1 MALITDSPYRCGIMP
16 SWNWHQNY
24 GILEEREFPKP
35 GDTITCMPPTL
46 KRWHEGTIQRMH
58 KDGSYDVDIDGN
70 IYKNVRILRG
80 KLSEDTT
87 AKQWFVH
94 SSRCQKKNYHAV
106 GFGKDGELTIGKG
119 RVWYDLWEYVY
130 FTRDPNHPNQA
141 FNVTHVRPTQTSAI
155 VDIDEEIDANQKQR
169 ETYASDSTDD
179 EDDGKP
185 RVREVRTPM
194 KPHGNKNK
202 TPVKK
207 KWVIQKKPAQ
217 SPHVGIP
224 PSPDS

>member
-1 MALITDSPYRCGIMP
+1 MALITDSPYRCGIML
-16 SWNWHQNY
+16 SWNWQQDY

-46 KRWHEGTIQRMH
+46 KRWHEATIQRIH
-58 KDGSYDVDIDGN
+58 QDGSHDVDIDGN
-70 IYKNVRILRG
+70 IHTNVRILRG

-94 SSRCQKKNYHAV
+94 HSRCQIKDYGAV
-106 GFGKDGELTIGKG
+106 GFESPIGKG

-130 FTRDPNHPNQA
+130 FTRDPNYPNQA
-141 FNVTHVRPTQTSAI
+141 FNLTHVRPTMKPAI

-179 EDDGKP
+179 EDDGK
-185 RVREVRTPM
+185 R
-194 KPHGNKNK
+194 
-202 TPVKK
+202 
-207 KWVIQKKPAQ
+207 WVLLR
-217 SPHVGIP
+217 
-224 PSPDS
+224 

>member
-1 MALITDSPYRCGIMP
+1 MALITDSPYRCGIML
-16 SWNWHQNY
+16 SWNWNHSY
-24 GILEEREFPKP
+24 GILEERDFIKP

-46 KRWHEGTIQRMH
+46 QRWHEGTIQRMH
-58 KDGSYDVDIDGN
+58 QDGSYDVDIDGN
-70 IYKNVRILRG
+70 IHTNVRILRG
-80 KLSEDTT
+80 KLTKDTT

-94 SSRCQKKNYHAV
+94 HSRCQIKNYNAV
-106 GFGKDGELTIGKG
+106 GFESPIGKG

-141 FNVTHVRPTQTSAI
+141 FNVTHVRPTQSSTI

-185 RVREVRTPM
+185 RVREVYTPV
-194 KPHGNKNK
+194 KKLHNNKNK
-202 TPVKK
+202 TPVKNKWLSK
-207 KWVIQKKPAQ
+207 KKQP
-217 SPHVGIP
+217 SPHVKVP

>member
-1 MALITDSPYRCGIMP
+1 MALITDSPYRCGCIL
-16 SWNWHQNY
+16 SWNWNYSY

-35 GDTITCMPPTL
+35 GDTITCMPPSL

-70 IYKNVRILRG
+70 IHTNVRILRG
-80 KLSEDTT
+80 KLSEATT
-87 AKQWFVH
+87 AKQLFVH
-94 SSRCQKKNYHAV
+94 HSRCQIKNYHAV
-106 GFGKDGELTIGKG
+106 GFESPIGKG

-194 KPHGNKNK
+194 KPHDNKNK
-202 TPVKK
+202 TPVKNKWLSK
-207 KWVIQKKPAQ
+207 KKQP
-217 SPHVGIP
+217 SPHVKGP

>member
-1 MALITDSPYRCGIMP
+1 MALITDSPYRCGIML
-16 SWNWHQNY
+16 SWNWNHSY

-46 KRWHEGTIQRMH
+46 KRWHEATIQRIH
-58 KDGSYDVDIDGN
+58 QDGSYDVDIDGN
-70 IYKNVRILRG
+70 IHTNVRILRG

-94 SSRCQKKNYHAV
+94 HSRCQIKDYHAV
-106 GFGKDGELTIGKG
+106 GFESPIGKG

-179 EDDGKP
+179 EDVHSM
-185 RVREVRTPM
+185 RVKEVQTPA
-194 KPHGNKNK
+194 KKSHDDNNK

-207 KWVIQKKPAQ
+207 WVIKKKPAQ
-217 SPHVGIP
+217 SPHVKIP
-224 PSPDS
+224 PSPNT

>member
-1 MALITDSPYRCGIMP
+1 MALITDSPYRCGIML
-16 SWNWHQNY
+16 SWNWNKCY

-46 KRWHEGTIQRMH
+46 KRWHEATIQRIH
-58 KDGSYDVDIDGN
+58 QDGSHDVDIDGN

-80 KLSEDTT
+80 KLSEATT
-87 AKQWFVH
+87 AKQLFVH
-94 SSRCQKKNYHAV
+94 HSRCQIKDYGAV

-130 FTRDPNHPNQA
+130 FTSDPLHPNQA
-141 FNVTHVRPTQTSAI
+141 FNVTHVRPTMKSAI

-185 RVREVRTPM
+185 RVREVY
-194 KPHGNKNK
+194 

-207 KWVIQKKPAQ
+207 SHDKTPVKWVIQKKPAQ
-217 SPHVGIP
+217 SPHVEIP
-224 PSPDS
+224 PSPNM

>member
-1 MALITDSPYRCGIMP
+1 MALITDSPYRCGIML
-16 SWNWHQNY
+16 SWNWNHSY

-46 KRWHEGTIQRMH
+46 KRWHEATIQRIH
-58 KDGSYDVDIDGN
+58 KDGSHDVDIDGN
-70 IYKNVRILRG
+70 IHTNVRILRG

-94 SSRCQKKNYHAV
+94 HSRCQIKDYHAV
-106 GFGKDGELTIGKG
+106 GFESPIGKG

-141 FNVTHVRPTQTSAI
+141 FNVTHVRPTRTSTI

-185 RVREVRTPM
+185 QVREVY
-194 KPHGNKNK
+194 

-207 KWVIQKKPAQ
+207 SHTNNNKTPAKWVIQKNPAQ

-224 PSPDS
+224 PSPNT

>member
-1 MALITDSPYRCGIMP
+1 ML
-16 SWNWHQNY
+16 SWNWNHSY

-35 GDTITCMPPTL
+35 GDTITCMPPTR
-46 KRWHEGTIQRMH
+46 KRWHEATIQRIH
-58 KDGSYDVDIDGN
+58 QDGSHDVDIDGN
-70 IYKNVRILRG
+70 IHTNVRILRG
-80 KLSEDTT
+80 KLSEATT
-87 AKQWFVH
+87 VAKQWFVH
-94 SSRCQKKNYHAV
+94 HSRCQIKNYGAV
-106 GFGKDGELTIGKG
+106 GFGKDGELTIGTG

-141 FNVTHVRPTQTSAI
+141 FNVTHVRPTRTSAI

-169 ETYASDSTDD
+169 SSYASDSTDD
-179 EDDGKP
+179 EDVHNM
-185 RVREVRTPM
+185 RVKEVQTPA
-194 KPHGNKNK
+194 KKSHANNK
-202 TPVKK
+202 TPA